1 MNVDETIQ
9 ELRRRLDRYVPE
21 RYPVQHATTQF
32 HLGQALLHAEQSRE
46 ALQALRTSLQ
56 WFPAPMV
63 IERAKVLNLAGAAL
77 RAEGEHEVAT
87 EAFTWAARVFA
98 EQGLSAEHGAAL
110 FNLAL
115 VQRDA
120 GEHRRAAEGFAR
132 AREQLAAG
140 AVGPQAAAAL
150 QQGTALLEA
159 GDADGAVAALHD
171 AVSLAERGA
180 EREMLGAAANA
191 LGLALRAAGRT
202 TEAIDAFGLAVAA
215 NPRSLRPAEFA
226 MTKANLALAYED
238 AGDAP
243 RSRFEAR
250 HALGVAD
257 AAPPVHNQ
265 AQAIIDRTEPI
276 DGSLLLSV
284 LDGTAQDGWA
294 ATVRE
299 EVARWAAVPPAERNA
314 DVAAW
319 VQGQAQRGGDAAA
332 VHHLVLGALLELPPA
347 DLDTVVAAIVE
358 GAGDLAPDDAD
369 RVRSAIVRAMA
380 LFPVPQLLRLRDR
393 FNDVAAELG
402 QEASW
407 S

>member
-1 MNVDETIQ
+1 MNVDETIE

-32 HLGQALLHAEQSRE
+32 HLGQALLHAEQSSE
-46 ALQALRTSLQ
+46 ALQALRASLR

-63 IERAKVLNLAGAAL
+63 TERAKVLNLAGAAL
-77 RAEGEHEVAT
+77 RAEGEHAAAT

-98 EQGLSAEHGAAL
+98 EQGLSAEHGAAM

-120 GEHRRAAEGFAR
+120 GDHRSAAEGFAR

-150 QQGTALLEA
+150 QQGSALLEA
-159 GDADGAVAALHD
+159 GDVDGAVAALHD
-171 AVSLAERGA
+171 AVALAERGA
-180 EREMLGAAANA
+180 EREMLGTAANA
-191 LGLALRAAGRT
+191 LGLALMAAGRT
-202 TEAIDAFGLAVAA
+202 ADAVDAFGLAVAA
-215 NPRSLRPAEFA
+215 HPRSVRAAEFA
-226 MTKANLALAYED
+226 MAKANLALAYED
-238 AGDAP
+238 AGDAS
-243 RSRFEAR
+243 RARFEAR
-250 HALGVAD
+250 HALGVAGA
-257 AAPPVHNQ
+257 AAPVRSQ
-265 AQAIIDRTEPI
+265 AQAIIDRTEPT
-276 DGSLLLSV
+276 DGSLLLAV
-284 LDGTAQDGWA
+284 LDGTAQDGWM

-299 EVARWAAVPPAERNA
+299 EVARWAAVPPAERRA
-314 DVAAW
+314 DVALW
-319 VQGQAQRGGDAAA
+319 VQGQAQREGDATA

-347 DLDTVVAAIVE
+347 DLDAVVAAIVE
-358 GAGDLAPDDAD
+358 AVGDLAPDDAD
-369 RVRSAIVRAMA
+369 RVRSALVRGMA

-393 FNDVAAELG
+393 FNGVSAELD